1 MNTKL
6 KITKTIL
13 TCSLLVAPLSYNLS
27 SSSIAKAT
35 NESNTNKT
43 NIYNSN
49 LNLSNT
55 NIDTLNTNID
65 TLNLSN
71 DALGQIKPL
80 YDGWAGSNGVTHVIY
95 MDFNTCYE
103 YAMRNNSSPLRSLF
117 FGLGASFF
125 KPWVGVATA
134 VADYVIGQLHGT
146 LYYKCHEAVRQRKG
160 VLIRFVSYKVNYWT
174 YPTIR
179 VAYYSIM

>member
-1 MNTKL
+1 MHTMNTKL
-6 KITKTIL
+6 KIIKTIL
-13 TCSLLVAPLSYNLS
+13 TCSLLVTPLSYNLS

-35 NESNTNKT
+35 NENNTNKT

-49 LNLSNT
+49 LDLS
-55 NIDTLNTNID
+55 NTNID

-125 KPWVGVATA
+125 RPWIGASTA